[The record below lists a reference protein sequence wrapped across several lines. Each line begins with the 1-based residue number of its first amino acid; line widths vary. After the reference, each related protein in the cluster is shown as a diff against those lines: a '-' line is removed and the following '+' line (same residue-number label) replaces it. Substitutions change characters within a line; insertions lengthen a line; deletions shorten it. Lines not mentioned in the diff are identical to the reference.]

1 MKKSFILC
9 VLICSIIAVGM
20 FPAVAS
26 AKDGGKLIVGRPTD
40 AVSLDA
46 AAETTGPGTIVYGNI
61 TETLITLEADGSYK
75 PRLATSYKVMAP
87 DRIRFFLR
95 KGVKFHDGTPFT
107 AQAVK
112 FTFDRAVKL
121 PARWLSLFGPF
132 KEANVIDDHTV
143 DIVTKVPYGP
153 LLSSMTMVYTGI
165 ISPAA
170 VEKYGE
176 DYGRNPVGTGPFKFK
191 SWKAKDNMVIV
202 RNDDYWGE
210 KPQLQEV
217 KFRVIPEAGARMMA
231 LKTGEVDIVVKPNPS
246 DLPAFKKDADF
257 TVASVMGN
265 RVFFNGFNTLLP
277 PTDDVR
283 VRQALNMAV
292 DVKGIVDN
300 ILEGAAAMPKSYLG
314 PTIFGFSDMKLQERY
329 PYNPEKAKALLAEA
343 GWKDTNG
350 DGILDKDGK
359 KLSIRFLGAKNRY
372 LMDAESCEAVQ
383 AMFQKIGVETKL
395 DFFEWSATFSL
406 IRGEKLDYNI
416 LTAGWVLPN
425 PDADVSLY
433 ALFHTK
439 SFLPNGWNFC
449 RFKNDKVDQL
459 LDEARASGDQP
470 KRKEMY
476 KEIQDILADQ
486 AVWIPIYNTKE
497 TYVLSSKVKGFKSH
511 PVEYIFDL
519 QPVSIEK

>member
-1 MKKSFILC
+1 MKRFVLFAVVFSLC
-9 VLICSIIAVGM
+9 LALGSL
-20 FPAVAS
+20 PAVA
-26 AKDGGKLIVGRPTD
+26 ADDNEKLIVGRPTD

-46 AAETTGPGTIVYGNI
+46 AADTTGPGTIVYGNI
-61 TETLITLEADGSYK
+61 IESLITLEADGSYK

-87 DRIRFFLR
+87 DTIRFFLR
-95 KGVKFHDGTPFT
+95 KGVKFHDGTPFN
-107 AQAVK
+107 AEAVK
-112 FTFDRAVKL
+112 FTFERAVKIT
-121 PARWLSLFGPF
+121 ARWLSLFGPF
-132 KEANVIDDHTV
+132 KEVRVIDDHTV
-143 DIVTKVPYGP
+143 DIVASVPYGP

-165 ISPAA
+165 VSPAA

-176 DYGRNPVGTGPFKFK
+176 DYGRHPVGTGPFKFK
-191 SWKAKDNMVIV
+191 SWKAKDNIVIV

-210 KPQLQEV
+210 KPRLKEV
-217 KFRVIPEAGARMMA
+217 VYRVIPEAGTRMMA

-246 DLPAFKKDADF
+246 DLPAFKQDSDF

-283 VRQALNMAV
+283 VRKALNMAV
-292 DVKGIVDN
+292 DVKGIVEN

-314 PTIFGFSDMKLQERY
+314 PTIFGFSDMNLQERY

-343 GWKDTNG
+343 GWKDSNG

-359 KLSIRFLGAKNRY
+359 KLTIRFLGAKGRY
-372 LMDAESCEAVQ
+372 LMDSECCEAVQ
-383 AMFQKIGVETKL
+383 AMFQNIGVDAKL

-406 IRGEKLDYNI
+406 IRGEKLDYN
-416 LTAGWVLPN
+416 LFTAGWVLPN

-449 RFKNDKVDQL
+449 RFQNPRVDAL
-459 LDEARASGDQP
+459 LDEARAIGDQD
-470 KRKEMY
+470 KRKDMY

-486 AVWIPIYNTKE
+486 AVWIPLYTTKE
-497 TYVLSSKVKGFKSH
+497 TYVLNKKVQGFQAH

-519 QPVSIEK
+519 QPVWID